1 MSTQERREIVEIPV
15 PIPNLDGDGIL
26 FTKTVKV
33 EAVFDPEVGDY
44 LLDGAALQKIEAAKM
59 RHMGLLTPE
68 DIRSLREGLGLT
80 QRAICELL
88 QIGEKTYTRWESG
101 RDHPS
106 RSLNLLL
113 KALRDGRIDIAFL
126 CANQPAGADGF
137 TIMQPVE
144 ARPYTFQM
152 ENLDHASVGA
162 AA

>member
-1 MSTQERREIVEIPV
+1 MSTQERRQTIDIPV

-44 LLDGAALQKIEAAKM
+44 LLDGAALRKIETAKA
-59 RHMGLLTPE
+59 RYMGLLSPAS
-68 DIRSLREGLGLT
+68 IRELRESLGLT
-80 QRAICELL
+80 QKQICELL

-113 KALRDGRIDIAFL
+113 KALRDGRIDIAYL
-126 CANQPAGADGF
+126 CANQPEGADGF
-137 TIMQPVE
+137 TVIQPVE
-144 ARPYTFQM
+144 ARPYTFPM
-152 ENLDHASVGA
+152 ETFDNAIVGVA
-162 AA
+162 A